1 MPALPETQES
11 IKEEIRRQVGN
22 YSSVFLFVFALAFI
36 HSVVNSPKLVTYSL
50 IPLQLSCQWRPLGR
64 AWLFPFFFHVWK
76 VVTVLWCSWL
86 CHLWSALLCRSVLLS
101 WEEGQESALGRVVS
115 LVLLFSWLW
124 IRAECV
130 LTLVHGHV
138 GVWKPE
144 LPACCYKARKI
155 FLFNLPWY
163 NIIKT
168 ISLAIFLGV
177 PSELFTQ
184 RLAGRDK
191 RLIQRRET
199 LGGAKNLNSS

>member
-1 MPALPETQES
+1 METTGKSLIISFLFSCVES
-11 IKEEIRRQVGN
+11 CYGLVMLMAV
-22 YSSVFLFVFALAFI
+22 SSVECFAM
-36 HSVVNSPKLVTYSL
+36 
-50 IPLQLSCQWRPLGR
+50 W
-64 AWLFPFFFHVWK
+64 
-76 VVTVLWCSWL
+76 
-86 CHLWSALLCRSVLLS
+86 SVLLS

-124 IRAECV
+124 IHAGCV

-138 GVWKPE
+138 RVWKPE
-144 LPACCYKARKI
+144 LPPCCYKAKKI